1 MTDVMTA
8 THTSLEQLGTFPPIT
23 GADWRNMFY
32 GAPTPI
38 NPNAAR
44 MVYDVCWLLV
54 KDSTAAADLT
64 VVTFRVALSR
74 LHELPPPAAY
84 TAWLASIAS
93 NECHRYI
100 EETPTRRLSSALLA
114 DESSRG
120 AHFLSDTLADMRADY
135 KLALILRYRYNA
147 APQYITLA
155 LDMRPRKLARLF
167 VKARDEFTANSS
179 MAPATLA
186 AASPPAN
193 RPLPQVV
200 ETYGKRELRRS
211 VLGYEWLNS
220 GFPII
225 PERDERRAKWIT
237 AVLTLIVL
245 LTIGIVI
252 TRPWS
257 AERPTLIDPDAA
269 VVENGASFEVGE
281 PIIIFTEELDA

>member
-8 THTSLEQLGTFPPIT
+8 TQTSLEQLGTFPPIT

-74 LHELPPPAAY
+74 LHELPPPGAY

-93 NECHRYI
+93 NEAHRYI
-100 EETPTRRLSSALLA
+100 EENPTRRLSSALLA
-114 DESSRG
+114 DESTRG
-120 AHFLSDTLADMRADY
+120 AYFLADTLADMRADY
-135 KLALILRYRYNA
+135 KLALILRYRYNTP
-147 APQYITLA
+147 PQYITLA

-167 VKARDEFTANSS
+167 VKARDEFTVNSS
-179 MAPATLA
+179 IAPTTLA
-186 AASPPAN
+186 AANPPAT

-211 VLGYEWLNS
+211 VLGYEWLDS

-237 AVLTLIVL
+237 AVLTVLVL

-257 AERPTLIDPDAA
+257 AERPTLIDPDDA
-269 VVENGASFEVGE
+269 VVENGAIFNLGE
-281 PIIIFTEELDA
+281 TITISMEELDA